1 MASSY
6 QQKFPVPDGFPEL
19 LHDLMKAIL
28 REQPADI
35 VEYSYQFFKNMSEGK
50 GEPHADRK
58 NYYGD
63 QMEGQTAEGRSQVIP
78 KPEKP
83 ATRGQSGKSEVKT
96 HNSGGTQVTQ
106 KSEVKS
112 HKSGGTQVTHK
123 TRGSKDTEN
132 QVGGGYCDD
141 LADAAIQIYENTYDE
156 G

>member
-1 MASSY
+1 MGKTRSTLKKMASSY

-50 GEPHADRK
+50 EEPHADRK

-63 QMEGQTAEGRSQVIP
+63 QMVNQNAEGHSKVID
-78 KPEKP
+78 KPERP
-83 ATRGQSGKSEVKT
+83 TPRNQSA
-96 HNSGGTQVTQ
+96 

-112 HKSGGTQVTHK
+112 HRSGGTQVTHQ
-123 TRGSKDTEN
+123 TQQTGNSKSTN
-132 QVGGGYCDD
+132 QNVGIDYCDN
-141 LADAAIQIYENTYDE
+141 LADAAIQIYENTYDDQS
-156 G
+156 